1 MKKTDKFD
9 WTNFEDVKLESDRL
23 LFDII
28 YTDPNSGWYCAKTA
42 KFSGNPK
49 DLEEPIGFNLV
60 ESSNAGPIRLSD
72 AINEIGEL
80 LEDGCKIIGWE
91 IKPCDDMGFKTN
103 EDKTFSNWMTN
114 NTKRINEMRKFLKVW
129 DETNDRV
136 AKRYANRNK
145 KKLKEIT

>member
-1 MKKTDKFD
+1 MIKTDKYD

-60 ESSNAGPIRLSD
+60 ESSSAGPIRLSD

-103 EDKTFSNWMTN
+103 EDKTLQNYIIRNSKEKAWERAAERAEKKYGF
-114 NTKRINEMRKFLKVW
+114 
-129 DETNDRV
+129 
-136 AKRYANRNK
+136 NK
-145 KKLKEIT
+145 KYAIKKILEGK